1 MCRAYINKNEIH
13 LDDNIGAHLSQ
24 IMIACNILKC
34 ICVISSVSFFISI
47 KCACCLSS
55 ISFYNITEDD
65 DQMRSGL
72 GLSQ

>member
-1 MCRAYINKNEIH
+1 MCRAYINKNVIH
-13 LDDNIGAHLSQ
+13 LDDNIEAHLSQ
-24 IMIACNILKC
+24 IMIACNILKW

-55 ISFYNITEDD
+55 ISFYNITEDE